1 MDVEAVC
8 AGGAA
13 TVGSEGVGA
22 GAACPADAERC
33 MSTAIGTAGCACTE
47 PVGDGV
53 AADDVE
59 ASISARAGMAVV
71 AADAIACA
79 CMAPETGVATGAA
92 LFEVS
97 IVCCVGGG
105 GAVPE
110 TTAGIARTELGG
122 AGIAKAGLG
131 AADADVTSPV
141 DAAVAGGAVCACAGV
156 AGATP
161 LTALCGTAGAVET
174 GAGVDC
180 GASLVCDALA
190 AFRVAGSL
198 GVPPAEAFAPVV

>member
-1 MDVEAVC
+1 
-8 AGGAA
+8 
-13 TVGSEGVGA
+13 
-22 GAACPADAERC
+22 

-97 IVCCVGGG
+97 TVCCVSGG

-122 AGIAKAGLG
+122 TELGGAGLAKAGLG
-131 AADADVTSPV
+131 AADADITSPV
-141 DAAVAGGAVCACAGV
+141 DAAVAGSGVCACAGV
-156 AGATP
+156 AGAMT
-161 LTALCGTAGAVET
+161 LTALCGTPGAV
-174 GAGVDC
+174 
-180 GASLVCDALA
+180 
-190 AFRVAGSL
+190 
-198 GVPPAEAFAPVV
+198 